1 MCVKNILNT
10 DCDKHLFISECDFDT
25 IMTIQVNH
33 AEPVEIEADAM
44 LPTEHGNFRVKVT
57 VDSIGKEHS
66 LLYTGDLSS
75 MDSPLIRIHSECLTG
90 DAFGSMKCDCGPQL
104 RLSMKKIQEEGVG
117 AILYLRQ
124 EGRDIGLHSKIQ
136 AYALQ
141 DEGYDTLD
149 ANLALGLPADARDYK
164 IAAEMLKDA
173 GVKKVQMMT
182 NNPLKIKG
190 LEDNGITVS
199 KRFSHI
205 SGLSE
210 NNKGYLATKK
220 NRMGHLL

>member
-1 MCVKNILNT
+1 
-10 DCDKHLFISECDFDT
+10 
-25 IMTIQVNH
+25 MTMQIKRQ

-44 LPTEHGNFRVKVT
+44 LPTEYGNFRIRVT
-57 VDSIGKEHS
+57 LDSIGKEHS
-66 LLYTGDLSS
+66 LLYVGDLNSVE
-75 MDSPLIRIHSECLTG
+75 SPLIRIHSECLTG

-104 RLSMKKIQEEGVG
+104 QLSMEKIQEEGVG

-149 ANLALGLPADARDYK
+149 ANLALGLPADGRDYK
-164 IAAEMLKDA
+164 IAAEMLMDM
-173 GVKKVQMMT
+173 GVRKVRMMT

-205 SGLSE
+205 SGISESNIKYLS
-210 NNKGYLATKK
+210 TKK
-220 NRMGHLL
+220 SRMGHML